1 MLMWTTPHFYVGV
14 STLVLIA
21 MIRSFN
27 LSIRNMMP
35 YTIISLYVSLVL
47 LDNKNQFIKREKTKS
62 QIKV

>member
-14 STLVLIA
+14 TLVLVA
-21 MIRSFN
+21 MTRSFN